1 MRRGTVTCLLL
12 VGSVVAL
19 ASLHAA
25 EKDPIFVRWLV
36 AGDPGD
42 EAIREYWERSKNG
55 TLSAA
60 GEVDLGTMLFL
71 RGYPKDAIRAFQRAV
86 DLDPELPDAW
96 LRTGLVHQRR
106 GEVQQARRA
115 YRKCLNIRPGSG
127 WCNFYAGLLEEQ
139 EGHPSKAL
147 KLYRRAYKHAP
158 ELADPVINPEVL
170 YSNLQLG
177 AALRQSAS
185 ERFENLAPLAYL
197 EPDEMRRVRAP
208 WEQTSVPTP
217 VPGEKQATESHDGG
231 SSSTAGA
238 GTGTGAPS
246 PAGSAARGVAAGS
259 ANRPGRPPANQPSAG
274 QDVSGVVPR
283 RPTSTQPSSG
293 TGEKGDIPSFLHVP
307 GASPETYL
315 RPWWTPSWGV
325 TDPAAV

>member
-1 MRRGTVTCLLL
+1 MRRWTVTCLLL

-25 EKDPIFVRWLV
+25 ERDPIFVRWLV

-86 DLDPELPDAW
+86 DLDPKLPDAW
-96 LRTGLVHQRR
+96 FRTGLVHQRR

-115 YRKCLNIRPGSG
+115 YRKCLDIRPGNG

-147 KLYRRAYKHAP
+147 ELYRRAYKHAP
-158 ELADPVINPEVL
+158 ELADPAINPEVL
-170 YSNLQLG
+170 YSSLQLG
-177 AALRQSAS
+177 ATLRQSAS
-185 ERFENLAPLAYL
+185 ERFEHQAPLAYL
-197 EPDEMRRVRAP
+197 EPDEVRSVRAP
-208 WEQTSVPTP
+208 WEPTPVPTP
-217 VPGEKQATESHDGG
+217 VPEEKQATASRGGG

-238 GTGTGAPS
+238 STGAGAPS
-246 PAGSAARGVAAGS
+246 PAGSTARGAAAGS
-259 ANRPGRPPANQPSAG
+259 ANRPARPPATQPSAG
-274 QDVSGVVPR
+274 SDESRFVPR
-283 RPTSTQPSSG
+283 RPGTTRPSSG
-293 TGEKGDIPSFLHVP
+293 TGEEGDIPSFLHVP

-315 RPWWTPSWGV
+315 RPWWTPSWAV